1 MKSEEEK
8 NQKNQDSKSQTQTA
22 KRTYLLI
29 LLLALIA
36 TGLLAIAFIPKVN
49 APPVTTTVK
58 PIQSPVQT
66 TLVISSNP
74 IQDKVNPLKYT
85 VDIAIDSGQNN
96 VTAVQLELSYNPK
109 ALTNVDITPGTFFN
123 NPNILLKKIDPVN
136 GRITYALGV
145 SLGQKGISGQKNVAQ
160 ISFFVVPG
168 FGTTPIAINFD
179 PKTSVSAEGYAQSVV
194 KDLTG
199 SLFTIKQAKPSPTS
213 PTSQTTGT
221 TSAK

>member
-8 NQKNQDSKSQTQTA
+8 TQKTQDSKSETHTA

-49 APPVTTTVK
+49 APVTTTVK

-66 TLVISSNP
+66 TLVISSEP

-85 VDIAIDSGQNN
+85 VDVAIDSGQDN

-109 ALTNVDITPGTFFN
+109 ALTNVDIAPGTFFN

-145 SLGQKGISGQKNVAQ
+145 PWDKKESQDKKML
-160 ISFFVVPG
+160 
-168 FGTTPIAINFD
+168 
-179 PKTSVSAEGYAQSVV
+179 PKSVSPLFR
-194 KDLTG
+194 DLEQH
-199 SLFTIKQAKPSPTS
+199 LLL
-213 PTSQTTGT
+213 
-221 TSAK
+221 